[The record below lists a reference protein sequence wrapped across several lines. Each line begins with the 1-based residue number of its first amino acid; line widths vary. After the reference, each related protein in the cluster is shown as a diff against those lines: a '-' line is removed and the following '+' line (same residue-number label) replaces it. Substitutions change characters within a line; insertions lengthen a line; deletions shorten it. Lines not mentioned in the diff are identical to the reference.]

1 MDFSQLVKDLKMLE
15 GLTLQ
20 SIRPGAELTIEK
32 VDIEQ
37 GKILIS
43 SKNKRVQ
50 SRPLSEFQK
59 LWDELCAS
67 PAIHVDEVLHGSG
80 SSRNQ
85 PETILANLPY
95 IEWLKINNKKHIA
108 YVGTPTHS
116 FGTIKRMDAS
126 LASAVSSK
134 YLALDIQNAPVTLIV
149 SDNIAATATSLTNEF
164 GKSPVPL
171 SEGIYE
177 IRLKANR
184 ILLASSTKISIPC
197 GIYIELKS
205 MRTSGFMYVVNI
217 GDARWG
223 VYSIGEINAITPL

>member
-1 MDFSQLVKDLKMLE
+1 MDFAQLINDLKILE

-20 SIRPGAELTIEK
+20 SIRPGAELTIER
-32 VDIEQ
+32 VDVEQ
-37 GKILIS
+37 GKVLIS

-116 FGTIKRMDAS
+116 FGTIKRMDAP
-126 LASAVSSK
+126 LASTVSSK
-134 YLALDIQNAPVTLIV
+134 YLALDTPNTPVTLIV
-149 SDNIAATATSLTNEF
+149 SDNIATTAASFINEF
-164 GKSPVPL
+164 GKSPTPI
-171 SEGIYE
+171 SEGVYE
-177 IRLKANR
+177 LRLKTNL
-184 ILLASSTKISIPC
+184 ILLASNTKISIPC
-197 GIYIELKS
+197 GTYIELKT
-205 MRTSGFMYVVNI
+205 MRTSGFSHVVNI
-217 GDARWG
+217 GEARWG